1 MRLKLLSL
9 IVAVAVIPIAAHA
22 QLTINMASITCKQ
35 YLNMPPDQSRN
46 FSSWMSGWFSYQTR
60 RTFVDFLQ
68 HQENVAKVKS
78 WCQYRWNEPVMS
90 ALKAAIGPQ

>member
-1 MRLKLLSL
+1 MQLKLLGL
-9 IVAVAVIPIAAHA
+9 IVAISVVPIAAHA

-35 YLNMPPDQSRN
+35 YLDMPPEQSRN

-68 HQENVAKVKS
+68 HQQDVAKVQE
-78 WCQYRWNEPVMS
+78 WCHYHWNASVMS
-90 ALKAAIGPQ
+90 ALKASIGPQ

>member
-1 MRLKLLSL
+1 MRLKLLGL
-9 IVAVAVIPIAAHA
+9 IVAVSIIPITAHA

-46 FSSWMSGWFSYQTR
+46 FSSWMSGWFSYQTH

-68 HQENVAKVKS
+68 HQQNVAKVKS
-78 WCQYRWNEPVMS
+78 WCQFRWNDSVMS
-90 ALKAAIGPQ
+90 ALKTTIGPQ